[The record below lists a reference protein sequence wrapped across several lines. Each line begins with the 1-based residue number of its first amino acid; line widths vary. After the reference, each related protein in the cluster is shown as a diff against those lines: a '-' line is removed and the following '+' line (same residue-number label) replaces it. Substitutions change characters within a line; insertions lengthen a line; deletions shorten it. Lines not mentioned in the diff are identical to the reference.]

1 MPSGYNVR
9 GMSARARVAVRFLVL
24 AAAGA
29 SFAAWPVLHLLWLA
43 LVAPA
48 LGVLAAAALPPLAAA
63 LLPLTW
69 FAVWAWAQ
77 PVLLPTPWWGA
88 CTAAGL
94 FALGHACAP
103 REPARAWG
111 RAGLLTIATLAL
123 SLAPARGAFAREPW
137 PPAVARALLDLSPTA
152 LTMECAGLDWMRHA
166 SVYEPVGTD
175 RFERRARR
183 GALAGPTLL
192 LVGYLAAAA
201 AHLTVRRFAARGAPA
216 GEG

>member
-1 MPSGYNVR
+1 
-9 GMSARARVAVRFLVL
+9 MSARARVVLSFLGL
-24 AAAGA
+24 AAVGA
-29 SFAAWPVLHLLWLA
+29 SFAGWPMLQLSWLS
-43 LVAPA
+43 LTAPA
-48 LGVLAAAALPPLAAA
+48 LGALSAAMLPLSAAAI
-63 LLPLTW
+63 LPLSW
-69 FAVWAWAQ
+69 FAPWTWAA
-77 PVLLPTPWWGA
+77 PAVLPTPWWGA
-88 CTAAGL
+88 SVAAGL

-103 REPARAWG
+103 REPERAWG

-152 LTMECAGLDWMRHA
+152 LAMECAGLDWMRHA

-201 AHLTVRRFAARGAPA
+201 AHLTVRRCAARGAPA
-216 GEG
+216 REG

>member
-1 MPSGYNVR
+1 
-9 GMSARARVAVRFLVL
+9 MSAPARVVLSFLGL

-29 SFAAWPVLHLLWLA
+29 SFAAWPLLQLSWLSLA
-43 LVAPA
+43 APA
-48 LGVLAAAALPPLAAA
+48 LGALAAATLPLAAAAI
-63 LLPLTW
+63 LPLSW
-69 FAVWAWAQ
+69 FAPWAWAA
-77 PVLLPTPWWGA
+77 PAVLPTPWWGA
-88 CTAAGL
+88 CIAAGL

-123 SLAPARGAFAREPW
+123 SLAPARGSFAREPW
-137 PPAVARALLDLSPTA
+137 PPDVARALLDLSPTA